1 MAYTVGI
8 ASDYLNLFQRLR
20 GYLTGK
26 MSIENEISNP
36 LNTGD
41 GYLKNLLPGLTPVA
55 ESWTLVCTTGG
66 GDGVAVFSVT
76 GSVTGASSAAT
87 CGVDYNNGVVVLN
100 VKYGATDYVIG
111 DEFTF
116 DVVANSIPSGQEWT
130 ELKYYPGVELD
141 PGANN
146 GMNQDQDDNLGATY
160 ANELYLK
167 GPGLAGAD
175 EIHVNIHTYYSEVS
189 DYYNLGFAGTT
200 GFETLDAWAYQPGIS
215 TGQYMAAWQFQ
226 IPYWIVANGRRFI
239 ITFKVSTNYMN
250 GYFGYILPYAT
261 PSEYPYPLLVAGSG
275 NSNTSATRWSSE
287 SHNHRSFFDPYAA
300 YIYTINGTWQQI
312 QNKLNSGGNE
322 SSPTSTNVWPYGGN
336 LLSST
341 RQSPGDVYPML
352 PMVIYSDADGGNVF
366 GELED
371 TFWCPGFANA
381 SENVIVV
388 GGVDYVVL
396 QDVYRSGNLDYY
408 ALKLEA

>member
-26 MSIENEISNP
+26 MSIENEQPGETNV
-36 LNTGD
+36 GD
-41 GYLKNLLPGLTPVA
+41 GYLKNLLPALTPVA
-55 ESWTLVCTTGG
+55 ETWTLVCTTGG
-66 GDGVAVFSVT
+66 GDGVAIFSVT

-87 CGVDYNNGVVVLN
+87 CEVDYDNGVV
-100 VKYGATDYVIG
+100 KFKIGFGATNYAPG
-111 DEFTF
+111 DQFTF
-116 DVVANSIPSGQEWT
+116 DVVANSIPGGQQWT
-130 ELKYYPGVELD
+130 ELKYIPGEEVV
-141 PGANN
+141 PGQNN
-146 GMNQDQDDNLGATY
+146 GMNVTPVDGATY
-160 ANELYLK
+160 ANELYLQA
-167 GPGLAGAD
+167 PGLAGAD
-175 EIHVNIHTYYSEVS
+175 EIHINMHTYFSESS
-189 DYYNLGFAGTT
+189 DYYNLGFVGTT
-200 GFETLDAWAYQPGIS
+200 GFETLDAWVDQPGKS

-239 ITFKVSTNYMN
+239 ITFKISTNYMN

-261 PSEYPYPLLVAGSG
+261 PNEYPYPLLIAGSG
-275 NSNTSATRWSSE
+275 SGNTNAVRWSNE

-300 YIYTINGTWQQI
+300 YIYTIDGTWLTI
-312 QNKLNSGGNE
+312 QNKYDSSGSEIAPTNSNI
-322 SSPTSTNVWPYGGN
+322 WPYGGN

-352 PMVIYSDADGGNVF
+352 PMVLYSNQNGGNVL

-371 TFWCPGFANA
+371 CFWCPGFANA
-381 SENVIVV
+381 SENTIVV
-388 GGVDYVVL
+388 GGIDYPVF
-396 QDVYRSGNLDYY
+396 QNVYRSGNLDYY